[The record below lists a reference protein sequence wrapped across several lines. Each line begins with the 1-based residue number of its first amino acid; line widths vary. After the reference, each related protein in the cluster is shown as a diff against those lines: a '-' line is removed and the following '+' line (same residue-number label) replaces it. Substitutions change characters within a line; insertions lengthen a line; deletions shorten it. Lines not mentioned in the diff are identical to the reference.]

1 MKSSKFGVPVVNVGN
16 LNMGGT
22 GKTPHVEHLIRLL
35 KDDFKVATLSRGF
48 GRKERGFIIAD
59 DSSSALQIGDEPLQ
73 YHKKF
78 GDQLVVSVEADRVLG
93 AMDLFRKHPELEVLL
108 LDDAY
113 QHRKIYAGINI
124 LLTEYADP
132 FYNDFILPVG
142 NLRESRA
149 GKKRADIIIVTK
161 CPLLSEIQKSE
172 LSIKINPNPGQTVFF
187 SHIKYGNVVN
197 FSNEEQNIAGRNVIL
212 VTGIANSAPL
222 VKKIGENGTIL
233 KHFSF
238 KDHHKFKESE
248 LNEIHNLFDKF
259 VNENPIILTTE
270 KDAMRLM
277 TEEFDK
283 LMEKRPWY
291 YQTIEVEIDEKNGF
305 NELILSYVKKDN

>member
-78 GDQLVVSVEADRVLG
+78 GDQLVVSVEADRVIG

-113 QHRKIYAGINI
+113 QHRKIMQA
-124 LLTEYADP
+124 
-132 FYNDFILPVG
+132 
-142 NLRESRA
+142 
-149 GKKRADIIIVTK
+149 
-161 CPLLSEIQKSE
+161 
-172 LSIKINPNPGQTVFF
+172 
-187 SHIKYGNVVN
+187 
-197 FSNEEQNIAGRNVIL
+197 
-212 VTGIANSAPL
+212 
-222 VKKIGENGTIL
+222 
-233 KHFSF
+233 
-238 KDHHKFKESE
+238 
-248 LNEIHNLFDKF
+248 
-259 VNENPIILTTE
+259 
-270 KDAMRLM
+270 
-277 TEEFDK
+277 
-283 LMEKRPWY
+283 
-291 YQTIEVEIDEKNGF
+291 
-305 NELILSYVKKDN
+305 LISS